1 MSIFPPTDLVIDV
14 GRAADPSKR
23 AAAIQRL
30 ERLSSPGPDAGSL
43 PASHPD
49 HFIFTNIHPTLSSSR
64 PSDRLNIDAGRPD
77 SVSAVKKFEAFL
89 LQTWL
94 EVLLPKIDGGAYGND
109 HAGGVWRTLMAEQLG
124 DQLAKSDCL
133 GISRL
138 IDHSSTIDKE
148 KKS

>member
-1 MSIFPPTDLVIDV
+1 MSIFPPSDLVIDV
-14 GRAADPSKR
+14 GRAADPSRR

-30 ERLSSPGPDAGSL
+30 ERLSSPVPDAGST
-43 PASHPD
+43 PASHSDPYT
-49 HFIFTNIHPTLSSSR
+49 FTNIHPTLSQSR
-64 PSDRLNIDAGRPD
+64 PSDRLKLDTGRPD
-77 SVSAVKKFEAFL
+77 GVSAFKNFEAFL

-124 DQLAKSDCL
+124 DQLAKSDSL
-133 GISRL
+133 GISKL
-138 IDHSSTIDKE
+138 IDHGSAINKE